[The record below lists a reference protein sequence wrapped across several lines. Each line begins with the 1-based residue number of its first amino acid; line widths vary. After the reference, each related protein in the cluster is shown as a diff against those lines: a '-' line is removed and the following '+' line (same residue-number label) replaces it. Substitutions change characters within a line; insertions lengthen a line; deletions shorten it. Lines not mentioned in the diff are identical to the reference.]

1 LLSELVKNQRDFDK
15 MKISYERKMGHLLK
29 DIRQIEDERDKILG
43 ELTVLDR
50 KAQEMESMQSREDRE
65 KSRVESER
73 FKERLRVLEE
83 ELKRMRKK
91 MKDHQKLVSFKE
103 HGEVKIQQLS
113 TEVSRLK
120 DNRIEL
126 HQKMARDQRGHR
138 EKQGALQKEITSL
151 KRAEIQGKKAIA
163 ELEMRLSATARAEH
177 VSRRRAQI
185 AAHKSENGGDSSGV
199 SASSRKKSVPTT
211 DVLAWFEQAVQRS
224 VGRREAAEQVKKSEL
239 LRAQLEGE
247 LKACKAKLLSGKKEG
262 AERQGLADEI
272 EYLEAEL
279 EFRKIELGKAV
290 EAVRDGEQVPITTMT

>member
-1 LLSELVKNQRDFDK
+1 MVKNQRDFDK
-15 MKISYERKMGHLLK
+15 MKISYERKMGDLLK

-50 KAQEMESMQSREDRE
+50 KAQEMENMQTREDRE
-65 KSRVESER
+65 KSRAESER

-151 KRAEIQGKKAIA
+151 KRAEMQGKKAIA

-185 AAHKSENGGDSSGV
+185 AAHKSESGGDFAGV
-199 SASSRKKSVPTT
+199 SASKKKYVPTT

-239 LRAQLEGE
+239 LRTQLERE
-247 LKACKAKLLSGKKEG
+247 LKACKDKLTSGKKEG
-262 AERQGLADEI
+262 ADRQGLADEV

-290 EAVRDGEQVPITTMT
+290 EAVRDGEQVPINPMT